1 MQSCKWTISTRG
13 QSAYFFAAHDTVTG
27 AAAAAAMQTTV
38 TVLLRDRALT
48 RDSALSLIR
57 R

>member
-13 QSAYFFAAHDTVTG
+13 QSAYFFAAHDTVSG

-38 TVLLRDRALT
+38 TRVLLRDRALT
-48 RDSALSLIR
+48 RDSALSLIS
-57 R
+57 